1 MTMHNAVI
9 LIKSVVKSKTSITI
23 KRFRKVFK
31 SSSVKTMTTK
41 FFGSI
46 IILRFVQ
53 TRVAKE
59 EFYGARKPI
68 KIWYVNVRSDIWGLL
83 GQLGPG

>member
-1 MTMHNAVI
+1 MHNAVI
-9 LIKSVVKSKTSITI
+9 LIKSVVTSKTSITI

-46 IILRFVQ
+46 IILRSVQ

-59 EFYGARKPI
+59 EFYGARNPI
-68 KIWYVNVRSDIWGLL
+68 KIWHVNVSSNIWGLL